1 MRPMNAVMRSLRGA
15 AETPEPGRDV
25 VPRAAVFAPAVAK
38 RGGAADVWL
47 QVLEVAAWCGGTAI
61 LGFVLALVLPF
72 LSITNLFLLP
82 VVAVSL
88 RLGLVPA
95 LAATAI
101 GLLSGMLFYEP
112 FLAIE
117 VSEPRDVVDLVVFA
131 VIGVTLSLLGDGL
144 RRTTLALRRRQ
155 DDLSSLYALSHDMA
169 RAADRPALLAVLAS
183 HLSRTVD
190 HPVAVLD
197 LGSQS
202 AAEGAPVLPEAV
214 RAAVPEVLPATEHE
228 TAIIR
233 SGAEVW
239 VVAAIGQASGQPLAV
254 AARLEEADAAD
265 GEAMARIRSML
276 ADAASSME
284 RLGVAHALEQQQLRD
299 KAEAV
304 RNSLLDAASHEL
316 RTPLATILGTLTALR
331 QAPPVEQEGPLRD
344 IADLAADEC
353 RRLDRVIQTIL
364 DAGRIRSGEI
374 VVRPTV
380 VESADLVDVALRH
393 SSLRL
398 RDHTVVRQLPAD
410 PPLVS
415 VDPVLV
421 EQALVNI
428 LENAAKYSPA
438 GSVITVLVEARGD
451 KVAIAVTDQGAG
463 LAPGEVD
470 EIFGRFYR
478 GDQGRT
484 IAGSGLG
491 LSIARAFV
499 DASGGS
505 ITVASDGPGRG
516 TTFTLLLPRQAAQD
530 DHADDL

>member
-1 MRPMNAVMRSLRGA
+1 M
-15 AETPEPGRDV
+15 
-25 VPRAAVFAPAVAK
+25 
-38 RGGAADVWL
+38 
-47 QVLEVAAWCGGTAI
+47 
-61 LGFVLALVLPF
+61 
-72 LSITNLFLLP
+72 
-82 VVAVSL
+82 
-88 RLGLVPA
+88 
-95 LAATAI
+95 
-101 GLLSGMLFYEP
+101 
-112 FLAIE
+112 
-117 VSEPRDVVDLVVFA
+117 
-131 VIGVTLSLLGDGL
+131 
-144 RRTTLALRRRQ
+144 
-155 DDLSSLYALSHDMA
+155 
-169 RAADRPALLAVLAS
+169 
-183 HLSRTVD
+183 
-190 HPVAVLD
+190 
-197 LGSQS
+197 
-202 AAEGAPVLPEAV
+202 
-214 RAAVPEVLPATEHE
+214 
-228 TAIIR
+228 
-233 SGAEVW
+233 
-239 VVAAIGQASGQPLAV
+239 AAIGQASGQPLAV

-393 SSLRL
+393 SVCASGTTRWCASC
-398 RDHTVVRQLPAD
+398 RPIRRWSASIPCWSSRPSSTSSRTR
-410 PPLVS
+410 
-415 VDPVLV
+415 
-421 EQALVNI
+421 EI
-428 LENAAKYSPA
+428 SPA

-451 KVAIAVTDQGAG
+451 KVAIAVTDEGAG
-463 LAPGEVD
+463 LAPGEVE

>member
-1 MRPMNAVMRSLRGA
+1 MRRAADLSALLRGA
-15 AETPEPGRDV
+15 AAPLSAIKPWRPRDSV
-25 VPRAAVFAPAVAK
+25 LAPALP
-38 RGGAADVWL
+38 RSGGAKDVWL
-47 QVLEVAAWCGGTAI
+47 QLLEVVAWCGTTA
-61 LGFVLALVLPF
+61 VLALVLAVFLPF

-88 RLGLVPA
+88 RLGLRPA
-95 LAATAI
+95 LATTAF
-101 GLLSGMLFYEP
+101 GLLAGFLFYEP
-112 FLAIE
+112 FLEIE
-117 VSEPRDVVDLVVFA
+117 VSEPRDLVDLVVFA
-131 VIGVTLSLLGDGL
+131 VIGVTLSLMGDGL

-202 AAEGAPVLPEAV
+202 AAEGAAVLPEAV

-228 TAIIR
+228 TAIIH

-254 AARLEEADAAD
+254 AARLEEASAD
-265 GEAMARIRSML
+265 GDAMERIRSML

-331 QAPPVEQEGPLRD
+331 EAPPVEQEGPLRD

-380 VESADLVDVALRH
+380 VESTDLVDVALRH
-393 SSLRL
+393 SNLRL

-428 LENAAKYSPA
+428 LENAAKYSPT

-505 ITVASDGPGRG
+505 ITVASDGPGLG